1 MTKAPRQK
9 QTWPKELSEPLLLE
23 RKNIAPEKFKD
34 QLFNDIEARIAVI
47 ARHLRCGAPI
57 TFDIEWFTLLRRVC
71 EHWDIPAF
79 QDAPLKKRGPGTKWS
94 ARQYCELYADVQVV
108 RKAVSSDAAACAH
121 IAKNPKRFGFRYSR
135 MGKRDDSRKLA
146 ATLRR
151 QYAAAKKLVEKDGL
165 FRLLNLGIGGLLNQ
179 GVDTAQL
186 AIARYAFERN

>member
-1 MTKAPRQK
+1 
-9 QTWPKELSEPLLLE
+9 
-23 RKNIAPEKFKD
+23 
-34 QLFNDIEARIAVI
+34 
-47 ARHLRCGAPI
+47 
-57 TFDIEWFTLLRRVC
+57 
-71 EHWDIPAF
+71 
-79 QDAPLKKRGPGTKWS
+79 
-94 ARQYCELYADVQVV
+94 LYADVQVV
-108 RKAVSSDAAACAH
+108 RKTVSSDAAACAH

-151 QYAAAKKLVEKDGL
+151 QYAAAKNLVEKDGL